1 MTKTAKM
8 LGMVSSLVLML
19 GLSTASMAQEA
30 KKELT
35 PLEQG
40 KDLAWNRGKGNC
52 LACHSIVGADM
63 PGTIG
68 PPLIGMKFRFP
79 DKKKLYDFIYDPTSH
94 ANSGNIIPTGTIMPP
109 FGKNLILSDKEIQLI
124 TDYIHTL

>member
-1 MTKTAKM
+1 MMKTTKM
-8 LGMVSSLVLML
+8 LGMASSLVMMMS
-19 GLSTASMAQEA
+19 LSAPSMAQEA

-40 KDLAWNRGKGNC
+40 KELAWNRGKGNC

-63 PGTIG
+63 PGNMG
-68 PPLIGMKFRFP
+68 PPLVAMKMRFP
-79 DKKKLYDFIYDPTSH
+79 DKQKLYNFIYDPNKH
-94 ANSGNIIPTGTIMPP
+94 PNSGNMIPAGTIMPP
-109 FGKNLILSDKEIQLI
+109 FGANAILSDKEIQLI

>member
-1 MTKTAKM
+1 MKKTAKM
-8 LGMVSSLVLML
+8 LGMASSLVMMMS
-19 GLSTASMAQEA
+19 LSTPTLAAEA

-40 KDLAWNRGKGNC
+40 KELAWNRGKGNC

-63 PGTIG
+63 PGNMG
-68 PPLIGMKFRFP
+68 PPLIAMKIRYP
-79 DKKKLYDFIYDPTSH
+79 DKQKLYNFIYDPNSNP
-94 ANSGNIIPTGTIMPP
+94 NSGNVVPKGTIMPP
-109 FGKNLILSDKEIQLI
+109 FGSHGILSDKEIQLI